1 MESSSKDYDQS
12 KVGAVDTQRQGG
24 YVSDNSWEGEGERL
38 AGLEAAFDPG
48 TRRHLEALGVKEG
61 WRCLEVGAGAGSV
74 ARWLSDR
81 VGESGH
87 VLATDLNPVLLQGL
101 DLPNVEVRAHDI
113 LRHDLPEA
121 AFDLVHSRLV
131 LEHLPGREDALRRM
145 AAAVA
150 PGGWLVIEDMDWSS
164 LGSCSR
170 KGALVLGGLLRGMV
184 SVMKASGYDKRFGRR
199 LPVLLTGLGLVDVGA
214 EGRAIVLVGGTP
226 SVEWA
231 RPNLD
236 RFRRL
241 LIGEHTPAVAPVQ
254 RVLERVPSL
263 RRVVTRQLERIDPL
277 LSDPEFAFVAPMMMT
292 VWGRRPD

>member
-1 MESSSKDYDQS
+1 
-12 KVGAVDTQRQGG
+12 VGTVDTQRQSG
-24 YVSDNSWEGEGERL
+24 YVIDNSWEGEDERL
-38 AGLEAAFDPG
+38 AGLESAFDPG

-101 DLPNVEVRAHDI
+101 DLGNLEVRAHDI
-113 LRHDLPEA
+113 LEDDLPEA

-131 LEHLPGREDALRRM
+131 LEHLPGREDALRKM

-150 PGGWLVIEDMDWSS
+150 PGGWLVVEDMDWSS
-164 LGSCSR
+164 LGACSR
-170 KGALVLGGLLRGMV
+170 KGALVFGGLLRSFA
-184 SVMKASGYDKRFGRR
+184 SVMKASGYDKRFSRR
-199 LPVLLTGLGLVDVGA
+199 LPILMTGLGLVDVGA
-214 EGRAIVLVGGTP
+214 EGRAVVMVGGTP

-241 LIGEHTPAVAPVQ
+241 LVGEDTPATAPVQ
-254 RVLERVPSL
+254 RVLERLPAL
-263 RRVVTRQLERIDPL
+263 RRVVAGQLDRIDSL
-277 LSDPEFAFVAPMMMT
+277 LSDPEFGFVAPMMMT
-292 VWGRRPD
+292 VWGRQPC